1 MLTLFSRL
9 TRYRSHLNHQNKN
22 PKSSPNS
29 YATSGGE
36 SAMSLTDRGSESELM
51 SDGNVDNEIEDD
63 PTSMG
68 INTLEITSNSDADTD
83 TPKVSSWLNDNA
95 GSRRVNKKSI
105 LNLPKV
111 FKKIK

>member
-1 MLTLFSRL
+1 
-9 TRYRSHLNHQNKN
+9 LNHQNKN

-51 SDGNVDNEIEDD
+51 SDGNVDNDIEDD

-68 INTLEITSNSDADTD
+68 INALEITSNSDADT
-83 TPKVSSWLNDNA
+83 PKISSWLNDNA
-95 GSRRVNKKSI
+95 GSRKFPKKSI

-111 FKKIK
+111 F